1 MLPPF
6 DFDPNR
12 RFADEY
18 LTQYAGLF
26 DHSPKMRAIRE
37 MIEATAGTSATVLIR
52 GESGVGKELVARALH
67 AASPRYEGPW
77 TKVNCA
83 AIPGDLLE
91 SELFGHEKGAF
102 TGAYQRTR
110 GKFETANGGTLFLDE
125 IGEVPLPLQAKLLH
139 VLQDF
144 AFSRVGGHE
153 VCSVDVRVVAATN
166 RDLEAL
172 LGTGAFREDL
182 YYRLNV
188 VEVYVPPLRDR
199 CEEILSLAERLL
211 ERFNAEYGRHVD
223 LPAELREVLLDY
235 PWPGN
240 VRELQ
245 NVMRRLVVLG
255 NAPRVAADLCRRH
268 GAVASTPEVPV
279 VQRPASGGEL
289 GLKAVARRAA
299 MAAERTAIQE
309 VLTQV
314 RWNRTQAARILRVSY
329 KTLLTKIAACGLS
342 EAEGRPAGWG
352 PASSR
357 APSPPTCRPN
367 SPPGSSR
374 QGPRPHD
381 PAAGAAAGG

>member
-1 MLPPF
+1 
-6 DFDPNR
+6 PNR

-37 MIEATAGTSATVLIR
+37 MIEATAGTSATVLVR
-52 GESGVGKELVARALH
+52 GESGVGKELVAQALH
-67 AASPRYEGPW
+67 AASPRHEGPW
-77 TKVNCA
+77 VKVNCA

-102 TGAYQRTR
+102 TGAHQRTR

-125 IGEVPLPLQAKLLH
+125 IGEIPLPLQAKLLH

-153 VCSVDVRVVAATN
+153 VCAVDVRVVAATN

-211 ERFNAEYGRHVD
+211 ERFNAEYGRHVA

-240 VRELQ
+240 VRELE

-255 NAPRVAADLCRRH
+255 NAPRVAADLRRRR
-268 GAVASTPEVPV
+268 GAVARTREVPV
-279 VQRPASGGEL
+279 VQRPAS
-289 GLKAVARRAA
+289 
-299 MAAERTAIQE
+299 
-309 VLTQV
+309 
-314 RWNRTQAARILRVSY
+314 
-329 KTLLTKIAACGLS
+329 
-342 EAEGRPAGWG
+342 
-352 PASSR
+352 
-357 APSPPTCRPN
+357 
-367 SPPGSSR
+367 
-374 QGPRPHD
+374 
-381 PAAGAAAGG
+381 